1 MHLPEAQ
8 PQGRLGTAWLTPF
21 QRVVPV
27 AVAHVH
33 RPYGHA
39 VAAGIL
45 QQAAGR
51 IEAHRLG
58 IEQRTNERGGLMAL
72 EPAAHVG
79 DQRKRTGMAFRKT
92 IVGKSLQLL
101 EDPLGKR
108 QAVAAFLH
116 AAHQALA
123 VDLQVTVTAPGRHR
137 TPQMVSL
144 ARGVAGGDDGQLHGL
159 LLKERHAQRA
169 LEDLAQ
175 RLGWIVDRLQ
185 PLTTAQVRMHH
196 VALDGAGPD
205 NGHLNDQIVEAAGP
219 QPRQHRHLGAGFDL
233 KDAHGVGRTDHVVG
247 GVIIGRDGGRCQVTA
262 AVPRQQRQRL
272 SHAGQHA
279 QRQAIHLQHAQ
290 HVQVILVPLDDGS
303 RRHGRILDGHQT
315 GQRAVGDHKP
325 AHVLRQVAGM
335 VAQRLHQMQQP
346 LHQRRGRIETGLR
359 QPVGHVVAIATA
371 PETGPNG
378 RDLIGRKAQCP
389 GHVTRRA
396 APPVADDVGCQRRP
410 RPTILAVDVLKD
422 FLAALVLEI
431 HVDVG
436 RLVALAADEALD
448 QHLHPGRVHLDDAQH
463 ETDGRICGRTTP
475 LAENALAACKA
486 HDVVNREEVGLI
498 AQVGNQRQL
507 MLDQPDDPF
516 GRPLRPA
523 PAQPLLG
530 QVAQP

>member
-1 MHLPEAQ
+1 
-8 PQGRLGTAWLTPF
+8 
-21 QRVVPV
+21 
-27 AVAHVH
+27 
-33 RPYGHA
+33 
-39 VAAGIL
+39 
-45 QQAAGR
+45 
-51 IEAHRLG
+51 
-58 IEQRTNERGGLMAL
+58 MAL

-79 DQRKRTGMAFRKT
+79 DQCKRAGMAFRKAV
-92 IVGKSLQLL
+92 VGKPLQLL

-108 QAVAAFLH
+108 QAVAALLH
-116 AAHQALA
+116 ATHQTLA
-123 VDLQVTVTAPGRHR
+123 VGLQVAMTAPGGHR
-137 TPQMVSL
+137 APQLVGL

-159 LLKERHAQRA
+159 LLKERHTQRA
-169 LEDLAQ
+169 LENLAQ
-175 RLGWIVDRLQ
+175 HLGRIGDRLQ

-233 KDAHGVGRTDHVVG
+233 EDAHGVGRPDHVVG
-247 GVIIGRDGGRCQVTA
+247 GGIIGRNGGGCQVAA

-272 SHAGQHA
+272 AHAGQHA

-290 HVQVILVPLDDGS
+290 HVQVVLVPLDDGS
-303 RRHGRILDGHQT
+303 RRHGRILDGHQA
-315 GQRAVGDHKP
+315 GQRAVGDHEP

-346 LHQRRGRIETGLR
+346 LHQWGGRIETGLR

-371 PETGPNG
+371 PETGTDG
-378 RDLIGRKAQCP
+378 RDLIGRKAQRP

-396 APPVADDVGCQRRP
+396 APPIADDVGCQRRP
-410 RPTILAVDVLKD
+410 HPTILAVDVLKD
-422 FLAALVLEI
+422 LLAALVLEI

-436 RLVALAADEALD
+436 RLVALAADETLD

-463 ETDGRICGRTTP
+463 ETDGRICGRTAT
-475 LAENALAACKA
+475 LAKNALATSKA

-523 PAQPLLG
+523 PA
-530 QVAQP
+530 

>member
-1 MHLPEAQ
+1 MPGRLGATKRQPGRHDAPRRGFTQPMHLPESK
-8 PQGRLGTAWLTPF
+8 PQGRLGAARFATF

-27 AVAHVH
+27 AVEHIH
-33 RPYGHA
+33 RPHGHT
-39 VAAGIL
+39 VATGIL

-58 IEQRTNERGGLMAL
+58 IEQRTDERGRLMAL

-79 DQRKRTGMAFRKT
+79 DQCERAGMAFRKT

-144 ARGVAGGDDGQLHGL
+144 ARGVAGSDDGQLHGL
-159 LLKERHAQRA
+159 LLKERHTQRA

-205 NGHLNDQIVEAAGP
+205 NGHLNDQIVEATRP

-262 AVPRQQRQRL
+262 AVPRQQRQCL
-272 SHAGQHA
+272 AHAGQHA

-290 HVQVILVPLDDGS
+290 HVQVVLVPLDDGS

-315 GQRAVGDHKP
+315 G
-325 AHVLRQVAGM
+325 
-335 VAQRLHQMQQP
+335 
-346 LHQRRGRIETGLR
+346 
-359 QPVGHVVAIATA
+359 
-371 PETGPNG
+371 
-378 RDLIGRKAQCP
+378 
-389 GHVTRRA
+389 
-396 APPVADDVGCQRRP
+396 
-410 RPTILAVDVLKD
+410 
-422 FLAALVLEI
+422 
-431 HVDVG
+431 
-436 RLVALAADEALD
+436 
-448 QHLHPGRVHLDDAQH
+448 
-463 ETDGRICGRTTP
+463 
-475 LAENALAACKA
+475 
-486 HDVVNREEVGLI
+486 
-498 AQVGNQRQL
+498 
-507 MLDQPDDPF
+507 
-516 GRPLRPA
+516 
-523 PAQPLLG
+523 
-530 QVAQP
+530 